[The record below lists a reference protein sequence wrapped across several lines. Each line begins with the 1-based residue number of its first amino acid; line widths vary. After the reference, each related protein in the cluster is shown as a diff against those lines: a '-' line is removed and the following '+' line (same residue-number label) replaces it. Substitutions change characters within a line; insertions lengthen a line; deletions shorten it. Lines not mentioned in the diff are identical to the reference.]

1 VVYSDSAYL
10 HDLLK
15 LQKSYFSFEE
25 RRITARNNNLSDGDI
40 EKTIELPGRHKI
52 NLDQKITPEFIEV
65 TIPSSQCVR
74 N

>member
-10 HDLLK
+10 RDLLK

-25 RRITARNNNLSDGDI
+25 RRITARNNNLSDGDR

-52 NLDQKITPEFIEV
+52 NLDQKINPEFIEV
-65 TIPSSQCVR
+65 TVPSSQCVR